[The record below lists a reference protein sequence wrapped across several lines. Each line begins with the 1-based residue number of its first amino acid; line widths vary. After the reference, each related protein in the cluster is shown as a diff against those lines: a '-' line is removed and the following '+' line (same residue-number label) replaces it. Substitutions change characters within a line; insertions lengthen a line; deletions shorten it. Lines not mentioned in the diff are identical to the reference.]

1 MTDTSIEVLVVG
13 GDHRLG
19 GADWDEKLLEH
30 LVDQTIAQC
39 GDDSLRDDEPMLQDL
54 RIMAED
60 MKKALS
66 SVETKTQIVRYTGSP
81 AKITVTRA
89 QFEEMTADL
98 LDETIR
104 ITKRTLAEAEEKYPG
119 IQQRISEVLL
129 VGGSSRMPAVSAALR
144 KEFGWDPKLADPDLA
159 VAKGAALYAAGQTVR
174 YVEAD
179 QGRWAAGAGDWPGGQ
194 ARQRSTAR
202 ARSRD
207 RGGRTGGGRTDGPG
221 RGQRPETRPADRRQ
235 RAAEGHRGQ
244 ARGHDQAGLGGR
256 RRVGLLR
263 TSISSTPRRSFPSS
277 GSPSSRAR
285 LVTNQSEIEIEIWEQ
300 AGASPGREMAANHPL
315 DDQRPDQGPRVVLAA
330 RRITHQHGDQRRRRG
345 DRPPQSGGAR
355 EQP

>member
-1 MTDTSIEVLVVG
+1 MGEREYHRTFFGIEHTPPSISAIILEALAHEAEEDTGRKVTDVVITVPAYFGLLEKDATRKAGEIAGLNVIGIVPEPVAADLQYGISGSADGTAFLVYDLGRGTFDISLIQMTDTSIEVLVVG

-30 LVDQTIAQC
+30 LVDQTIAQS

-81 AKITVTRA
+81 AKIIVSRA

-104 ITKRTLAEAEEKYPG
+104 ITKRTLAEAEDKYPG

-179 QGRWAAGAGDWPGGQ
+179 QGDGQQAAGDNPAGE
-194 ARQRSTAR
+194 ARNGAL
-202 ARSRD
+202 
-207 RGGRTGGGRTDGPG
+207 PG
-221 RGQRPETRPADRRQ
+221 RGP
-235 RAAEGHRGQ
+235 
-244 ARGHDQAGLGGR
+244 
-256 RRVGLLR
+256 
-263 TSISSTPRRSFPSS
+263 
-277 GSPSSRAR
+277 
-285 LVTNQSEIEIEIWEQ
+285 VTE
-300 AGASPGREMAANHPL
+300 
-315 DDQRPDQGPRVVLAA
+315 
-330 RRITHQHGDQRRRRG
+330 
-345 DRPPQSGGAR
+345 
-355 EQP
+355 